1 MSVPIYVPILSVITL
16 AIHLLVIQGTWSH
29 LVLLKNQEGRKMGWR
44 FTLEMGWGW
53 RALNTEGLSAGSKGK
68 GRSGMSVKSWGYLI
82 TFNF

>member
-1 MSVPIYVPILSVITL
+1 MSVPIYVPILPAITL

-29 LVLLKNQEGRKMGWR
+29 LVSLRNQQERKMGWR
-44 FTLEMGWGW
+44 FTLEVGWGW
-53 RALNTEGLSAGSKGK
+53 RALNTDGLSAGSKGK